1 MYTLFQIAPRIKELM
16 VLKGSL
22 MIGYQPL
29 RQLPNFFRF
38 VLQNSGFTND
48 DVDYVL
54 NEINKLGYSL

>member
-1 MYTLFQIAPRIKELM
+1 M

-29 RQLPNFFRF
+29 RKLPNFFRF
-38 VLQNSGFTND
+38 VLQNSGFTNE

-54 NEINKLGYSL
+54 NEIDKLGHLL